1 MPRGADSAVTTPDWS
16 IVFEPG
22 GPAPLVTSAHDM
34 TVAQLTL
41 GQFVLT
47 LGSGGADFDHAEI
60 SVAVEV
66 GVGQAPEWSIDLIDN
81 THRGLSFQ
89 AVGAPVDPVRVKV
102 AIRRLPRGGE

>member
-16 IVFEPG
+16 IVFKPG
-22 GPAPLVTSAHDM
+22 QVPLITSAHDM
-34 TVAQLTL
+34 TVQALTL
-41 GQFVLT
+41 GQFRLT
-47 LGSGGADFDHAEI
+47 LGSGGADEDHQEV

-66 GVGQAPEWSIDLIDN
+66 GAGQAPEWSLSFLDNLTRDLF
-81 THRGLSFQ
+81 FQ